1 MKPCHRCNVVK
12 HDHWNL
18 APIGANEDN
27 TERIYEDDVYLCD
40 ECYDT
45 WCTKHNIQPLDGE

>member
-1 MKPCHRCNVVK
+1 ML
-12 HDHWNL
+12 DHWNL